1 MADETTTEVTE
12 KSGEAVEATVHSGP
26 ADAERTEATDTR
38 PPEQKEE
45 KAAPAEPTESAAP
58 ATTATKTEKH
68 TEKKDDSKAKRA
80 AARRT
85 PTPAAEEP
93 KAAKPRAAKEWAY
106 VPPSPSLC
114 TRIQR
119 GLGRHGFY
127 YGPADGRFETKS
139 VQGVQR
145 AIKLVGFE
153 GTPSGHIGEEQAKLI
168 QTFAKKHG
176 TYTGPINKKIDEN
189 TWAGFAVALE
199 RLP

>member
-38 PPEQKEE
+38 PPEQKDE
-45 KAAPAEPTESAAP
+45 KAAPAEPTESDAP
-58 ATTATKTEKH
+58 ATTATKTESKPAAK
-68 TEKKDDSKAKRA
+68 TEHK
-80 AARRT
+80 AARK
-85 PTPAAEEP
+85 PAAKPATKPAEKTEP
-93 KAAKPRAAKEWAY
+93 KPRAAKEWSY
-106 VPPSPSLC
+106 VPPSPSLT

-153 GTPSGHIGEEQAKLI
+153 GSPSGHIGEEQAKLI

-176 TYTGPINKKIDEN
+176 SYTGPINKKIDEN